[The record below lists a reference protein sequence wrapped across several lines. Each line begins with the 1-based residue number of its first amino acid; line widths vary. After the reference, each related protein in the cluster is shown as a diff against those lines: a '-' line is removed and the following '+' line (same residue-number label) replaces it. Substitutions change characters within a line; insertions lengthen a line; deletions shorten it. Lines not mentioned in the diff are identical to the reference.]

1 MEIKIRKACESDAD
15 ALVTLL
21 AQVGRTHSEGRPDIY
36 CSPLSKHTN
45 ESAKKLIADRSG
57 GVIVAETNGKVCGEL
72 IYKIFERGC
81 DGFLKARK
89 WLYIDDLCV
98 DESARGN
105 GIASALIAEAE
116 NIARG
121 NGCVSV
127 ELNCM
132 AFNTAAAKVYEKAGF
147 TPQKTEYEK
156 ILTPCDNDK

>member
-98 DESARGN
+98 DESARGK
-105 GIASALIAEAE
+105 GVASALISEAE
-116 NIARG
+116 SIARRENCG
-121 NGCVSV
+121 SV
-127 ELNCM
+127 ELNCW
-132 AFNTAAAKVYEKAGF
+132 AFNKTAAKVYEKAGF

-156 ILTPCDNDK
+156 ILTPRGNED

>member
-1 MEIKIRKACESDAD
+1 MQIKIRKACGSDAD
-15 ALVTLL
+15 ALIDLL
-21 AQVGRTHSEGRPDIY
+21 AQVGRTHSEGRPDLF
-36 CSPLSKHTN
+36 CSPLSKHTK
-45 ESAKKLIADRSG
+45 ETVKKLINDNAG
-57 GVIVAETNGKVCGEL
+57 GVIVTEADGKVCGEL
-72 IYKIFERGC
+72 IYKIFDRAC
-81 DGFLKARK
+81 DGFWTARK

-98 DESARGN
+98 DENARGN